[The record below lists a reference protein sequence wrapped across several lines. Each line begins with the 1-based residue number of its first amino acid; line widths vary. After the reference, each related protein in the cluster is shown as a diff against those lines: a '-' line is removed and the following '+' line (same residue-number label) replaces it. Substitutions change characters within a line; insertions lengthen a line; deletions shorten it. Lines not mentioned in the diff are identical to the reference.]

1 MVKITIRLTRS
12 AAEKSRKI
20 EDVRKAAAAAF
31 VAAGRGEIHC
41 LAFSANGQQFALSS
55 RTILEV
61 DWLPNRI
68 PPRIIRGPGAL
79 PAKPRRR
86 GHP

>member
-31 VAAGRGEIHC
+31 EAAGRGEIHC
-41 LAFSANGQQFALSS
+41 LAFTANGQQFALSS

-68 PPRIIRGPGAL
+68 PGRVIRGAGAI
-79 PAKPRRR
+79 PPRRR
-86 GHP
+86 PPGRP

>member
-12 AAEKSRKI
+12 AAEKSHKI

-31 VAAGRGEIHC
+31 EAAGRGEIHC
-41 LAFSANGQQFALSS
+41 LAFKANGQQFALSS

-68 PPRIIRGPGAL
+68 PPGIIRGPGTVQV
-79 PAKPRRR
+79 KRRR
-86 GHP
+86 SGCP

>member
-12 AAEKSRKI
+12 ATEKSRKI
-20 EDVRKAAAAAF
+20 EDVRRAAAAAF
-31 VAAGRGEIHC
+31 EAAGRGEIHC
-41 LAFSANGQQFALSS
+41 LAFTANGQQFALSS

-68 PPRIIRGPGAL
+68 PPRVIRGPVAL

-86 GHP
+86 DRP